1 MKNSL
6 SPKLTKTQ
14 KLSITPQMKQSLR
27 ILELSSFDLKKLLEE
42 ASCTN
47 PIIELKYTD
56 YCNLKENTISPLDYV
71 SYTPSTY
78 EYIINEINE
87 NITDSSL
94 KKILF
99 SLTGFLDT
107 NGYLTDNLESIC
119 NFLNIPTTIGYNA
132 LKELQNLEPAGI
144 GARSLKECLL
154 LQLDRKNLDNM
165 YIRLIIENHLNLIA
179 DNNYPKLAKILN
191 ISINEAQVYGDII
204 KTLDPKPLG
213 KIISDSTV
221 PYIIPDASI
230 DIFNNEIFIHI
241 ENSNI
246 PKISLNKT
254 YIDNINKS
262 DNNTKAYIK
271 TNLKEA
277 NFIIKSIEHRNVVFY
292 EILKVLC
299 SIQKEYFFKGP
310 TYLSPMTLNDI
321 SSVLNMHQSTISR
334 ALKDKYLKTPYGI
347 VSSKVFFSSSIKT
360 KDSSSSSST
369 LKSLIKNIIESEDS
383 NNPLSDQEICTKLNS
398 LGYTISRRTI
408 AKYRISLGIESAS
421 KRKRF

>member
-14 KLSITPQMKQSLR
+14 KLSLTPQIKQSLK
-27 ILELSSFDLKKLLEE
+27 ILELSSFDLKKFLEE
-42 ASCTN
+42 ASSTN
-47 PIIELKYTD
+47 PLIELKYTD
-56 YCNLKENTISPLDYV
+56 FYNPREDTISPLDYV
-71 SYTPSTY
+71 SYNPSKY

-87 NITDSSL
+87 NIINKQLKNILISL
-94 KKILF
+94 V
-99 SLTGFLDT
+99 GFLDT

-119 NFLNIPTTIGYNA
+119 SFLNIPISLGYTA

-154 LQLDRKNLDNM
+154 LQIKRKSLDNV

-179 DNNYPKLAKILN
+179 DNNYPKLAKALD

-204 KTLDPKPLG
+204 KTLDPKPLS
-213 KIISDSTV
+213 KIIPDSTI
-221 PYIIPDASI
+221 PYVIPDASI
-230 DIFNNEIFIHI
+230 DIYNNEIYIHI

-254 YIDNINKS
+254 YIDTINKS
-262 DNNTKAYIK
+262 DNNTKSYIK
-271 TNLKEA
+271 NNLNEA
-277 NFIIKSIEHRNVVFY
+277 NFIIKSIEHRNLVLY

-299 SIQKEYFFKGP
+299 RIQEEYFLKGP
-310 TYLSPMTLNDI
+310 SYLTPMTLNDI
-321 SSVLNMHQSTISR
+321 SSCLNIHQSTVSR
-334 ALKDKYLKTPYGI
+334 ALKDKYLKTPYGV
-347 VSSKVFFSSSIKT
+347 VSFKTFFSNSIKT
-360 KDSSSSSST
+360 KNSSSSSTT

-383 NNPLSDQEICTKLNS
+383 HKPLSDQEICNKLNS